1 MAGILLALDEI
12 EYGGFSIDS
21 LTGDQTEGMRD
32 GDKLMNA
39 IRGRLTRSNVGP
51 DVKKNKLLAEFGI
64 IQTSFRFERSQR
76 YPRDDPVALL
86 HQLP

>member
-51 DVKKNKLLAEFGI
+51 DVKKNKLPL
-64 IQTSFRFERSQR
+64 ERIQR